1 MSLTRIYGVTLRY
14 IFAFKHNLEKL
25 TDVFFW
31 PVLDLLLWGLTSIYF
46 QSYLAREGAGES
58 TLVPIL
64 VFLVSGSVFWFVI
77 YRGQAEIALNLLE
90 DLWDKNL
97 INLFASPLKFWEW
110 ITAFLIIGMVKAVIS
125 ILFMSALAWVLY
137 EVRIFAYGLSLVWFG
152 GLLIMSGWVVG
163 SLVGGLILR
172 YGKKVQ
178 AFAWTLV
185 MVVAPFSAIYYPVS
199 TFPPWAERVAYLLPT
214 SYVFEGARE
223 VISTGHLDGQ
233 KLAWAFGLNAL
244 YLLLALVFLRRGFT
258 KALGRGLVKL
268 H

>member
-1 MSLTRIYGVTLRY
+1 MSLIRIYGVVLRY
-14 IFAFKHNLEKL
+14 IFAFRHNLEKL

-58 TLVPIL
+58 AIVPII
-64 VFLVSGSVFWFVI
+64 VFLVSGSVFWFII

-97 INLFASPLKFWEW
+97 INLFVSPLKFWEW
-110 ITAFLIIGMVKAVIS
+110 ITAFLIIGIVKAIIS
-125 ILFMSALAWVLY
+125 LLFMSALALALY
-137 EVRIFAYGLSLVWFG
+137 EVRIFAYGLSLIWFG
-152 GLLIMSGWVVG
+152 GLLIMSGWIVG

-178 AFAWTLV
+178 ALAWTLV

-199 TFPPWAERVAYLLPT
+199 TFPPWAERVAYMLPT
-214 SYVFEGARE
+214 SYIFEGARE
-223 VISTGHLDGQ
+223 VIATGVLDRR
-233 KLAWAFGLNAL
+233 KLIWSLGLNTV
-244 YLLLALVFLRRGFT
+244 YLALALVFLRRGFK
-258 KALGRGLVKL
+258 KALNRGLVKL